1 MKRSIIEDQLYA
13 SMNAKQWAV
22 GVLNE
27 GNMLADI
34 LKKQLEEL
42 VDPDVFRLRRDEFD
56 KLLILQRTHETFF
69 VIAINKLI
77 KWLNVIDDAEASRI
91 VNEFEAKFPLYKNIR
106 HMREHD
112 VEYYLGEGNK
122 QKEFIVK
129 VHNGNVVVDGSS
141 TIASESEYLIGGM
154 LDVNKVIKYVSENI
168 DAINGL
174 ENKFMQ
180 KINES
185 GELLGPPGS

>member
-1 MKRSIIEDQLYA
+1 MKRSIMQDQWYA
-13 SMNAKQWAV
+13 SANAKQWAL

-27 GNMLADI
+27 GNMLIDI

-42 VDPDVFRLRRDEFD
+42 DSPDGFRLSREEFD
-56 KLLILQRTHETFF
+56 KLRILQSTHETFF
-69 VIAINKLI
+69 VIAINKLTR
-77 KWLNVIDDAEASRI
+77 WLKVIDDTQANRI

-112 VEYYLGEGNK
+112 VEYYFGKGNK
-122 QKEFIVK
+122 QKEFIVEDRSK
-129 VHNGNVVVDGSS
+129 GFSSDGSS
-141 TIASESEYLIGGM
+141 TIVLGNEYLIGGM
-154 LDVNKVIKYVSENI
+154 LDVGKVIKYVSENI

-180 KINES
+180 KIYES
-185 GELLGPPGS
+185 GELLERPDG